1 MAAKPRLVNKR
12 VSARQDPAKDQPL
25 IQRLGRAIRAS
36 RTTDRRHRSE
46 EAGAE
51 VEALVGA
58 DPPLQ
63 REAWHRI
70 KGWYQAAVDHAPP
83 PAQVTLERIKAER
96 VELYSYVSSL
106 GKNIPISVQPFPV
119 DDSVPTEYEIEWAF
133 K

>member
-1 MAAKPRLVNKR
+1 M
-12 VSARQDPAKDQPL
+12 
-25 IQRLGRAIRAS
+25 
-36 RTTDRRHRSE
+36 
-46 EAGAE
+46 
-51 VEALVGA
+51 GA

-70 KGWYQAAVDHAPP
+70 KGWYQAAADHAPP
-83 PAQVTLERIKAER
+83 PAQVTLKRIKAER

-119 DDSVPTEYEIEWAF
+119 YDLVPTEYNIKWAF